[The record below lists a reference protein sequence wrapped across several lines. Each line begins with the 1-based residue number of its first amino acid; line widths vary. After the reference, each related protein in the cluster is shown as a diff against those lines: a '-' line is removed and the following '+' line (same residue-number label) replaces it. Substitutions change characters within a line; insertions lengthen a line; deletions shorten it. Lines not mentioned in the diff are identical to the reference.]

1 MRYPV
6 TVEIRGSNPLRGA
19 KFCVRAG
26 LVTVLMY
33 VSERVS
39 EPTPT
44 HQVFSE

>member
-1 MRYPV
+1 
-6 TVEIRGSNPLRGA
+6 
-19 KFCVRAG
+19 VRAG